1 MNSLV
6 DFRNLKNLSQKD
18 MAALI
23 GVTLSLY
30 SKIELG
36 LRNPSYNFLTKFKA
50 ASPDSDINKIFFSDS
65 ITRIV

>member
-36 LRNPSYNFLTKFKA
+36 LRNPSYNFLTKF
-50 ASPDSDINKIFFSDS
+50 
-65 ITRIV
+65 

>member
-36 LRNPSYNFLTKFKA
+36 LRNPSYNFMEKFKA
-50 ASPDSDINKIFFSDS
+50 NFGDACVDEIFFKKK
-65 ITRIV
+65 